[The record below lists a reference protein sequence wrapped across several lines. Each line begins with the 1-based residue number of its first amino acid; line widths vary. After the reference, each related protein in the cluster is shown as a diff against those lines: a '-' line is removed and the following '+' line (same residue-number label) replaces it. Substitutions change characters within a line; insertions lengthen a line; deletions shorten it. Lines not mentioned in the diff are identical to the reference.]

1 MKLSKD
7 LLESFNQ
14 NIISILSPQRLQSY
28 NEDIDKHYQNL
39 FLALE
44 AGKRIANL
52 EIYLRN
58 KMDFVLQY
66 MEGKNWIRAP
76 QSLALITQKGH
87 TPLSDLNSSQILSGL
102 MLGEIV
108 GLINFYKIEHY
119 MLDLQDLDFRK
130 YHWSNRNFFYINGK
144 KHHLSN
150 IAKVKISLNLIRN
163 IRNRAFHWEN
173 LLKVTTKENGN
184 IFPRITH
191 KENGTTIGI
200 MPEKILEFLDDLI
213 EKIGNEAMKKY
224 AR

>member
-1 MKLSKD
+1 MKPSKD
-7 LLESFNQ
+7 FLQSFNQ
-14 NIISILSPQRLQSY
+14 NITSILSPQRLQSY
-28 NEDIDKHYQNL
+28 GGDIHKHYQNL
-39 FLALE
+39 SLALE
-44 AGKRIANL
+44 VGKRIANL

-58 KMDFVLQY
+58 KMDFVLRY
-66 MEGKNWIRAP
+66 IEGEDWIRTP
-76 QSLALITQKGH
+76 KSLILISQKGH
-87 TPLSDLNSSQILSGL
+87 TPLSSLNHSQILSGL

-119 MLDLQDLDFRK
+119 MFDLQDFDFKK
-130 YHWSNRNFFYINGK
+130 YHWSNRNFFHINGR

-150 IAKVKISLNLIRN
+150 VAKVKISLNLIRN

-173 LLKVTTKENGN
+173 LLKVTIKENGD

-213 EKIGNEAMKKY
+213 KSIGNEVMKKY